1 METLYFLG
9 IDISKKT
16 LDACL
21 NANGTILAEMNAEN
35 NQKGIK
41 KMFGSLKRQFKIN
54 PSQLMVCVENTGI
67 YNLPILHYLIK
78 AGIRVCVESA
88 LQIKQSQGLQRG
100 KNDKID
106 ARRIASYAFK
116 NQKDLRLWKP
126 QRSVIQKLK
135 ELLTVRERLV
145 RVRVQ
150 LQKPIKE
157 NDVFMEKSIKNVI
170 TGLYD
175 RTLRSISADIV
186 KVENAIDGLL
196 KEDQKL
202 AEQFKCASSVPGVG
216 KIIALNVIVAT
227 GEFEMIS
234 DIKKF
239 ACYAGVAP
247 FEHSSGSS
255 IRGKTRVSKMANM
268 SMKTLLHLGARS
280 AITCCDELKTYY
292 HRKVNAGK
300 NKMSV
305 LNAVSNKLISRIFV
319 CVKNQRIYEKNYQ
332 RALA

>member
-1 METLYFLG
+1 M
-9 IDISKKT
+9 
-16 LDACL
+16 
-21 NANGTILAEMNAEN
+21 
-35 NQKGIK
+35 
-41 KMFGSLKRQFKIN
+41 
-54 PSQLMVCVENTGI
+54 
-67 YNLPILHYLIK
+67 HYLIK